1 MEKDHLSIK
10 GGIHVYIAMQ
20 NVILTFSSL
29 LNHPPLKTYNVKH
42 TIFIRNRY
50 LLLIRNT
57 LKKFCSLILKDISHY
72 HQREKSLLL
81 NKMIQSQS
89 CIKLKTAREI
99 QPRDCEKATFNQV
112 QTAKTFVTLSNVIDA
127 ECSMFILFCYW

>member
-10 GGIHVYIAMQ
+10 GGIHIYIVMQ

-42 TIFIRNRY
+42 TIFIRNGY

-89 CIKLKTAREI
+89 CIKLKTQQGRYSHGI
-99 QPRDCEKATFNQV
+99 VK
-112 QTAKTFVTLSNVIDA
+112 KLLSTR
-127 ECSMFILFCYW
+127 CKLQKHL